1 MMEQSLLIM
10 VNVRL
15 ANIMKLVKMDFNVLH
30 VLLDNNQTL
39 PILNVLHAPMD
50 LLHQKGL
57 VNVNNVE
64 MIRQ

>member
-15 ANIMKLVKMDFNVLH
+15 ANIMKLVKMDYNVLH